1 LTHTVLFAVQLT
13 QPVIC
18 DSQQFIIWNY
28 AKMSKPIHWL
38 CGYKA
43 KMAKPNYR
51 PHGTKTHNAEI
62 LATWVQSVEVK

>member
-1 LTHTVLFAVQLT
+1 LSKNVRKPQAAKGDFETHTVIFAVQLT
-13 QPVIC
+13 QPVTC

-43 KMAKPNYR
+43 KMAKPNYW
-51 PHGTKTHNAEI
+51 GE
-62 LATWVQSVEVK
+62 